1 LWKILTPIFAS
12 RQAFSQTVS
21 KRLIRLVPVRFSY
34 ALKWDYEQT
43 GVLSLQIDSCS
54 SEEIRK
60 EWNDGTSKRV
70 EDQLK
75 DFLINLVTIADL
87 EKKRRLEIE
96 ERKKRWQEELK
107 AREELERR
115 RQEEQKRLQ
124 DFGNQALRW
133 TKAAQPRA

>member
-1 LWKILTPIFAS
+1 
-12 RQAFSQTVS
+12 VS
-21 KRLIRLVPVRFSY
+21 KRLSQLVPVRFSY

-75 DFLINLVTIADL
+75 EFLINRVTIADR
-87 EKKRRLEIE
+87 EHQRRLENE
-96 ERKKRWQEELK
+96 EGKRRRLEELK
-107 AREELERR
+107 AMEELERR
-115 RQEEQKRLQ
+115 RQEERKRLQ